1 MAIDYGSKRTGVAV
15 TDPMQMIASPLET
28 VPTHGL
34 MDFLASYMQKEKVDV
49 LVVGKPKQMDAK
61 GSEPLPQIRFFVE
74 AFRKRFNKVPVKWVD
89 ERYTSRMAMNAM
101 VEGGMKKSDRR
112 NRANVDKVS
121 AAIILQTYL
130 ESKNKLSE

>member
-49 LVVGKPKQMDAK
+49 LVVGEPKQMDAK